1 MNNNILKIHTNN
13 KVEIL
18 PMPQGDISEVNHQ
31 LRALIGK
38 NCSIYEC
45 VRPKRLYNFLGA
57 KVKATSIPGQAV
69 SMLVDENFLFQDL
82 PLNLVGSFL
91 YETDRHGSPILG
103 DILIVGERWTSDGI
117 EFCGIDEEELQRLF
131 AQITKI
137 FKEA

>member
-1 MNNNILKIHTNN
+1 M
-13 KVEIL
+13 
-18 PMPQGDISEVNHQ
+18 
-31 LRALIGK
+31 
-38 NCSIYEC
+38 
-45 VRPKRLYNFLGA
+45 
-57 KVKATSIPGQAV
+57 KATSIPGQAV